1 MKYLDKDEILPHFNN
16 MYKQNYLSL
25 SNLKKNYKNQLFKDG
40 YCHIKNFFMSWKLFI
55 FTI

>member
-25 SNLKKNYKNQLFKDG
+25 SNLKKNYKNQL
-40 YCHIKNFFMSWKLFI
+40 C
-55 FTI
+55 